1 MMLGKINLRTEL
13 LQSYAFVARNFN
25 LVKRYWGW
33 ELVWLAYSTATSL
46 SVVFIGQGSTIITGQ
61 EDIDTSFFVV
71 YLLIGTLVWRFL
83 SGLFNNISEMIQWE
97 RWEGTIEYTLMAPV
111 HRFTQIA
118 GQAGFA
124 ILYSLLFT
132 LVIGAAMAAFFSL
145 DFAGANMLGALL
157 VLLAGS
163 ISLVSLGVAA
173 SILPLLYTERGTQM
187 THIVEAFL
195 LLISGVY
202 YPIEVL
208 PQWLQAIA
216 KVSPVYY
223 VLEGIR
229 TAILDGTPTV
239 ELWPY
244 MVPLLAIG
252 AVGMP
257 AGVWAFRQA
266 EAYAKRTGKLKRVG

>member
-1 MMLGKINLRTEL
+1 MQGRINLKTEA

-124 ILYSLLFT
+124 ILYSLIFT
-132 LVIGAAMAAFFSL
+132 LVIGAAMAAFFKL
-145 DFAGANMLGALL
+145 DFTGANMVGALL

-208 PQWLQAIA
+208 PQWLQTIA
-216 KVSPVYY
+216 QISPVYY

-229 TAILDGTPTV
+229 SAILDGVGTMA
-239 ELWPY
+239 LMPY
-244 MVPLLAIG
+244 IVPLLIIG
-252 AVGMP
+252 VIGLP
-257 AGVWAFRQA
+257 LGVWTFRRA
-266 EAYAKRTGKLKRVG
+266 ETYAKRTGKLKRVG

>member
-1 MMLGKINLRTEL
+1 MLGKINVQQEV

-46 SVVFIGQGSTIITGQ
+46 SVVFIGQGSTLITGA

-83 SGLFNNISEMIQWE
+83 SGMFNNISEMIQWE

-111 HRFTQIA
+111 RRFTQII
-118 GQAGFA
+118 GQASFA
-124 ILYSLLFT
+124 VLYSLLFT
-132 LVIGAAMAAFFSL
+132 LVIGFAMTLFFAL
-145 DFAGANMLGALL
+145 DFSQANMIGAIL

-163 ISLVSLGVAA
+163 VSLVSLGVAA

-208 PQWLQAIA
+208 PGFLQVIA

-229 TAILDGTPTV
+229 TAILDATPTAD
-239 ELWPY
+239 LLKY
-244 MVPLLAIG
+244 IVPLIIIG
-252 AVGMP
+252 VIGMP
-257 AGVWAFRQA
+257 IGVWAFRRA
-266 EAYAKRTGKLKRVG
+266 EIYAKKTGKLKRVG

>member
-1 MMLGKINLRTEL
+1 MALRNLNLRTEA

-46 SVVFIGQGSTIITGQ
+46 SVVFIGQGATIITGQ

-124 ILYSLLFT
+124 ILYSLFFT
-132 LVIGAAMAAFFSL
+132 LVIGAAMAAFFKL
-145 DFAGANMLGALL
+145 DFAGANMFGALL

-163 ISLVSLGVAA
+163 LSLVSLGVVA

-208 PQWLQAIA
+208 PGWLQTIA
-216 KVSPVYY
+216 QVSPVYY
-223 VLEGIR
+223 VLGGIR
-229 TAILDGTPTV
+229 AAVLDGVPTGA
-239 ELWPY
+239 LWPY
-244 MVPLLAIG
+244 MIPLLIIG

-257 AGVWAFRQA
+257 VGVWAFRQA

>member
-1 MMLGKINLRTEL
+1 MLRKLNLRTEV

-124 ILYSLLFT
+124 ILYSLIFT

-145 DFAGANMLGALL
+145 DFTGANMVGAVL

-163 ISLVSLGVAA
+163 ISLVSLGVMA

-208 PQWLQAIA
+208 PQWLQTVAQF
-216 KVSPVYY
+216 SPVYY

-229 TAILDGTPTV
+229 TAVLDGTPTV

-244 MVPLLAIG
+244 MVPLLVIG
-252 AVGMP
+252 VIGMP
-257 AGVWAFRQA
+257 LGVWTFRQA
-266 EAYAKRTGKLKRVG
+266 ELYAKRTGKLKRVG